1 MAYNIAKTDGTIL
14 GTILDGTV
22 DTSKTSLTLI
32 GRNYSNYGQFMVDN
46 LVSLVENFA
55 YSISPSNPLAGQL
68 WWDTDETRLKVYTGS
83 AFKVISSATAATS
96 APTTTVAG
104 DLWWDT
110 TNDQLYIYNGTSPY
124 NSAGWI
130 LVGPAYSKLNGKSG
144 AIWEQI
150 ADTSAVN
157 HNVVSIYLDGVRLAI
172 VCDDAEWQP
181 AVAIS
186 GFGNI
191 VPGTNFTSAGIVNGT
206 AYTADRLGGVVAAN
220 YLRTD
225 IDNTATGNLRV
236 QNNEGVTIGGN
247 LDLSIQSG
255 TTAGNVSIYNNVN
268 DGDINVYTKTA
279 NTWTRAVYIDGTT
292 AELRV
297 NADPT
302 DSTAVANK
310 NYVDNSF
317 VDSALTGTPTA
328 PTANVGTNTTQ
339 VATTAF
345 VQAAFNPAN
354 IFQLN
359 SSLTISDTG
368 SNGFANLVL
377 DGVSVMTA
385 DSSGVQLADGSTAT
399 TQGQAVSN
407 GTIATTSYVRTAV
420 QRWDGAAKFVSTSAP
435 DDGLGIDGDF
445 WFQRET

>member
-1 MAYNIAKTDGTIL
+1 MAYNIAKSDGTIL

-55 YSISPSNPLAGQL
+55 YTISPSNPLSGQL
-68 WWDTDETRLKVYTGS
+68 WWDTSETRLKVYTGTT
-83 AFKVISSATAATS
+83 FKVISSATAATS

-124 NSAGWI
+124 DIAGWI

-150 ADTSAVN
+150 TDTASTA

-172 VCDDAEWQP
+172 VCDDTEFTP
-181 AVAIS
+181 LVAIS

-191 VPGTNFTSAGIVNGT
+191 VPGTNLSSIGTLNGT
-206 AYTADRLGGVVAAN
+206 AYTADRLGGVISSN

-225 IDNTATGNLRV
+225 IDNTATGRLTV
-236 QNNEGVTIGGN
+236 QNNDGVTIGGN

-279 NTWTRAVYIDGTT
+279 NVWTRAVYIDGTT

-317 VDSALTGTPTA
+317 VDAALTGTPTA
-328 PTANVGTNTTQ
+328 PTANVGTSSTQ

-345 VQAAFNPAN
+345 VQSAFNPAN
-354 IFQLN
+354 IFQLD

-368 SNGFANLVL
+368 SDGFANLAI

-385 DSSGVQLADGSTAT
+385 DSSGVQLSSGATAT
-399 TQGQAVSN
+399 TQSQAVN
-407 GTIATTSYVRTAV
+407 NATVATTAYVRTAV

-435 DDGLGIDGDF
+435 DDGLGADGDF